1 MIELGKRSAGP
12 AYADFACLGVYVLNW
27 LAAGLREAE
36 IPDDYPEL
44 VHEDFQDYEYAA
56 QVGKRVAL

>member
-1 MIELGKRSAGP
+1 MW
-12 AYADFACLGVYVLNW
+12 DVLNW

-44 VHEDFQDYEYAA
+44 VHEDFEQSTSMQRKLAS
-56 QVGKRVAL
+56 ALPCETAYR